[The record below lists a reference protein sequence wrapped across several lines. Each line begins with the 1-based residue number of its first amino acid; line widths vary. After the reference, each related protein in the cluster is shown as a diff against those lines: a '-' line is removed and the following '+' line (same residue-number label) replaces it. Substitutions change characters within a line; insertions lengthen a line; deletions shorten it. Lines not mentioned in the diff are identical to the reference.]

1 MKKWIYR
8 IIQLI
13 LICVILYSAFKI
25 GIYVYDRVTAHHKYS
40 AIEDE
45 VNEIRGITDKVDS
58 KNIKAPEKVIDYHKI
73 MEKLKARN
81 SDSVGYI
88 DIQGT
93 VTHYPIVQ
101 ASDNEY
107 YLYRGMDESYSVD
120 GTPFM
125 DYRNSSDYSD
135 MNTIIYGHTMRNAD
149 DIFSPINYYYEQDYV
164 DKSPKTF
171 TITHENGVS
180 YYRIFSVYLADETE
194 EYRDIDM
201 HGDAWIEFLYNSRSR
216 SSADFEY
223 NKDFD
228 EESKIV
234 TLSTC
239 TKGASNERTVMVGVL
254 EYTLN
259 DENPESPKE

>member
-8 IIQLI
+8 IIQII
-13 LICVILYSAFKI
+13 LICAILYSAFKI
-25 GIYVYDRVTAHHKYS
+25 GVYVYDRVTAYQKYS

-45 VNEIRGITDKVDS
+45 VNEIRGMPKEDS
-58 KNIKAPEKVIDYHKI
+58 KKLKAPEKVIDYHKI

-81 SDSVGYI
+81 GDAVGYI

-101 ASDNEY
+101 TSDNEY
-107 YLYRGMDESYSVD
+107 YLYRGMDEKYSVD

-125 DYRNSSDYSD
+125 DYRNKSDYSD
-135 MNTIIYGHTMRNAD
+135 MNTIIYGHTMKNAD

-180 YYRIFSVYLADETE
+180 YYRIFSVYLINETE
-194 EYRDIDM
+194 EYRETDM
-201 HGDAWIEFLYNSRSR
+201 YEDDWIEFLNNSRAR
-216 SSADFEY
+216 SAAEFGYDKE
-223 NKDFD
+223 FD
-228 EESKIV
+228 GESKIV

-239 TKGASNERTVMVGVL
+239 TKHSSSDRTVMVGVL

-259 DENPESPKE
+259 DENPNPPKND